1 MSQTR
6 WSIENGQ
13 IKVTIEGPSSQARG
27 KDLLTAAILA
37 MINAADVEHWE
48 KERLELG
55 VTDDVTPADQFYS
68 SVLTA
73 VARHYLATTP
83 VPVDAGPANEVLAQL
98 MRSLVEKGRLR
109 IVLQPWDDE
118 PLDGAE

>member
-6 WSIENGQ
+6 WSIENGE

-37 MINAADVEHWE
+37 MIDAADVEHWE

-55 VTDDVTPADQFYS
+55 VTDDITVVYNNTRR
-68 SVLTA
+68 SVLQLRSHGCCAPLPRHGSCSGQCRA
-73 VARHYLATTP
+73 V
-83 VPVDAGPANEVLAQL
+83 
-98 MRSLVEKGRLR
+98 
-109 IVLQPWDDE
+109 
-118 PLDGAE
+118 